1 MRAVMTWFLRHV
13 QALLGA
19 LGRLARN
26 PLASTMTVFAIAL
39 ALSMPLALK
48 LVVDNLRL
56 ATGNFA
62 DAVDLTV
69 YLKSDVR
76 LEKAQQLARTARQKR
91 EVAAVRLVPADEGL
105 EEFRRHSGFG
115 EALQALEG
123 NPLPHVINVQPTA
136 PASTP
141 AQMEMLKRYFSAWP
155 EVEAV
160 QVDNEWVQRFSNI
173 LELFSRLLAL
183 GTVLLALGVVAII
196 GNTIRLEIQNR
207 RAEIEVTKLVG
218 GSNAFVRRPFLYTG
232 ALYGALG
239 AFFALGFVSLGV
251 ALIAGP
257 ANRLALLYG
266 SGFQLRGPSAIDM
279 GILAFGALALGLSG
293 AWLSAGRQLS
303 AIEPRA

>member
-1 MRAVMTWFLRHV
+1 MTTWLLRHV

-26 PLASTMTVFAIAL
+26 PLASVMTVFAIAL
-39 ALSMPLALK
+39 ALAMPLALK
-48 LVVDNLRL
+48 LMVDNLRL

-69 YLKSDVR
+69 YLKADVK
-76 LEKAQQLARTARQKR
+76 LEKAQQLTRNARLRRGVA
-91 EVAAVRLVPADEGL
+91 EVVLVPADEGL
-105 EEFRRHSGFG
+105 AEFREHSGFG

-123 NPLPHVINVQPTA
+123 NPLPHVINVRPT
-136 PASTP
+136 PEASTP
-141 AQMEMLKRYFSAWP
+141 AQMENLKRYFSAWP

-160 QVDNEWVQRFSNI
+160 QIDNEWVQRFSNI
-173 LELFSRLLAL
+173 LIVLGRLLVL
-183 GTVLLALGVVAII
+183 GAVLLGLGVVAII

-232 ALYGALG
+232 ALYGVIGALL
-239 AFFALGFVSLGV
+239 ALGFVSLGV

-257 ANRLALLYG
+257 ANRLAQLYG
-266 SGFQLRGPSAIDM
+266 SGFSLKGPSLLDM
-279 GILAFGALALGLSG
+279 TFVAVGAMALGLLG
-293 AWLSAGRQLS
+293 AWLSAGRQLA

>member
-26 PLASTMTVFAIAL
+26 PLASVMTVFAIAL

-69 YLKSDVR
+69 YLKADVK
-76 LEKAQQLARTARQKR
+76 LEKAQQLTRTARQKR
-91 EVAAVRLVPADEGL
+91 EVAQVTLVPADAGL
-105 EEFRRHSGFG
+105 EEFRKHSGFG

-141 AQMEMLKRYFSAWP
+141 AQMEMLKRYFAAWP
-155 EVEAV
+155 EVDAV

-173 LELFSRLLAL
+173 LVLFSRLLAL

-232 ALYGALG
+232 ALYGAFG

-266 SGFQLRGPSAIDM
+266 SGFQLLGPSAIDM
-279 GILAFGALALGLSG
+279 GILGLGALGLGLIG

>member
-1 MRAVMTWFLRHV
+1 MRAVITWFLRHV

-26 PLASTMTVFAIAL
+26 PLASVMTVFAIAL

-69 YLKSDVR
+69 YLKADVK
-76 LEKAQQLARTARQKR
+76 LEKAQQLTRNARQRR
-91 EVAAVRLVPADEGL
+91 EVAGVSLVPADEGL
-105 EEFRRHSGFG
+105 EEFRKHSGFG

-123 NPLPHVINVQPTA
+123 NPLPHVINVRPTG

-141 AQMEMLKRYFSAWP
+141 AQMEMLRRYFAAWP
-155 EVEAV
+155 EVDAV

-173 LELFSRLLAL
+173 LVLFSRLLAL
-183 GTVLLALGVVAII
+183 GTVLLALGVVAIV

-266 SGFQLRGPSAIDM
+266 SGFQLRGPSNIDM
-279 GILAFGALALGLSG
+279 GILGLGALGLGLVG

>member
-1 MRAVMTWFLRHV
+1 MRTVMTWFLRHV

-26 PLASTMTVFAIAL
+26 PLASVMTVFAIAL

-69 YLKSDVR
+69 YLKADVK
-76 LEKAQQLARTARQKR
+76 LEKAQQLTRTARQKR

-141 AQMEMLKRYFSAWP
+141 AQMELLKRYFAAWP
-155 EVEAV
+155 EVETV

-173 LELFSRLLAL
+173 LVLFSRLLAL
-183 GTVLLALGVVAII
+183 GTILLALGVVAII

-279 GILAFGALALGLSG
+279 GILGFGALALGLFG

>member
-26 PLASTMTVFAIAL
+26 PLASVMTVFAIAL

-69 YLKSDVR
+69 YLKADVK
-76 LEKAQQLARTARQKR
+76 LEKALQLTRNARLKR
-91 EVAAVRLVPADEGL
+91 EVAEVTLVPADEGL
-105 EEFRRHSGFG
+105 EEFRKHSGFG

-123 NPLPHVINVQPTA
+123 NPLPHVINVKPTA

-141 AQMEMLKRYFSAWP
+141 AQMEMLKRYFAAWP
-155 EVEAV
+155 EVDVV

-173 LELFSRLLAL
+173 LVLFSRLLAL

-232 ALYGALG
+232 ALYGVFG
-239 AFFALGFVSLGV
+239 AVFALGFVSLGV

-266 SGFQLRGPSAIDM
+266 SGFQLRGVSPMDM
-279 GILAFGALALGLSG
+279 GMLALGALGLGLLG